1 MRRIGGSFWTPER
14 DRRLQALEEKGLSAS
29 AIAEKLGTTRN
40 AVLGRSQR
48 LRGLTVTYKAYVEKQ
63 QELRAANEPQRRQ
76 RERRIQAA
84 LTRLRSD
91 LAKGV
96 PRDVAIVAGRKRGAT
111 CRVIANELGLTR
123 QRVHQIVGRR

>member
-1 MRRIGGSFWTPER
+1 
-14 DRRLQALEEKGLSAS
+14 LQALEDKGLSGA
-29 AIAEKLGTTRN
+29 AIAEKLGITRN

-48 LRGLTVTYKAYVEKQ
+48 LRGLTVTYKAYVETL
-63 QELRAANEPQRRQ
+63 QELRAANEPKRRQ

-84 LTRLRSD
+84 LTRLQSD

-96 PRDVAIVAGRKRGAT
+96 PRDVAIMTVRKQGAT
-111 CRVIANELGLTR
+111 CRAIANELGLTK

>member
-1 MRRIGGSFWTPER
+1 MRRVRGSFWTPAR
-14 DRRLQALEEKGLSAS
+14 GRRLQALEDKGLSGA
-29 AIAEKLGTTRN
+29 AIAEKLGITRN

-48 LRGLTVTYKAYVEKQ
+48 LRGLTVTYKAYVETL
-63 QELRAANEPQRRQ
+63 QELRAANEPKRRQ

-84 LTRLRSD
+84 LTRLQSD

-96 PRDVAIVAGRKRGAT
+96 PRDVAIMTVRKQGAT
-111 CRVIANELGLTR
+111 CRAIANELGLTK

>member
-1 MRRIGGSFWTPER
+1 MRRVRGSFWTPAR
-14 DRRLQALEEKGLSAS
+14 DRRLQALEDKGLSGA
-29 AIAEKLGTTRN
+29 AIAEKLGITRN

-48 LRGLTVTYKAYVEKQ
+48 LRGLTVTYKAYVETL
-63 QELRAANEPQRRQ
+63 QELRAANEPKRRQ

-84 LTRLRSD
+84 LTRLQSD

-96 PRDVAIVAGRKRGAT
+96 PRDVAIMTVRKQGAT
-111 CRVIANELGLTR
+111 CRAIANELGLTK